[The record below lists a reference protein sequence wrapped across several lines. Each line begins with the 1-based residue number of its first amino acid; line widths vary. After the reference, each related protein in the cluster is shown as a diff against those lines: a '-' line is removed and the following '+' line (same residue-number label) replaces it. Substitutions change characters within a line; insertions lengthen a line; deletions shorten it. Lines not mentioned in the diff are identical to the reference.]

1 MLICMLYA
9 EKEDFCETPAFDS
22 DLDGFELREN
32 VKEIE
37 EYLWGNIQ
45 GRELWEMGLSCPAII
60 F

>member
-1 MLICMLYA
+1 MLYA
-9 EKEDFCETPAFDS
+9 EKEDFCKTPAFDS